1 MYDKTFETHPVDL
14 SALLRDVEK
23 GRLQLP
29 DFQRD
34 YVWGDEDVQNL
45 IGSVAKGYPIGTF
58 LSLQTGGEVNFRP
71 RLLAGVPADTSKVE
85 PVELLL
91 DGQQRLTSLYQALY
105 SPDPA
110 ITLTSAEKTV
120 KRYYYLNIETAL
132 SADADL
138 RNAIVGVPA
147 DRVLRENFGQEIKKD
162 LSSCEKQF
170 QEHAFPLNLVFSDR
184 QDWLYKYQDYW
195 QNQGDTDVS
204 SRRRDF
210 DRKILERINKYEVPM
225 IRLDREIG
233 REAICLVFEKVNT
246 GGKPLNTFQLLTAV
260 YARDGYD
267 LRSSWNQLRKSL
279 NQFPVLRK
287 VENTDFLQACALLYT
302 YENNLPVNCNRGT
315 LLKLPLESYK
325 ACHRDIE
332 TGFKEAAAL
341 LNEQK
346 VIDEKDRPYTPLIIG
361 LAAIFAILRREG
373 RVVSAPDRIKI
384 GRWFWSMTLSETY
397 RARTDSLLASDVPEL
412 VRWISGDSQERPR
425 TMDAAIFQQGR
436 IRSLSKRTSA
446 AYKGIHAL
454 LMSNGCKD
462 FVTGKPIDIMT
473 FFEDAIDIHHIFPKA
488 WCAKAEN
495 QVSQSDM
502 ESIVNKTPLS
512 KKSNACVGSLP
523 PSEYL
528 KRIEKKYKISPD
540 MLDDI
545 LRTHLIEPE
554 HLRNDDFKAFFQ
566 ARIDAITRLIGQAM
580 GKPVAKE
587 EGSNEEES
595 DARETEDDEDGVVE
609 VTLSNLIRQGES
621 STMEFKSTL
630 RKNLHTGKNDPQMTE
645 EVLQT
650 LAALLNTEGGML
662 IIGIAD
668 DRTAIGIEQDGFKGE
683 DHMKRHLMD
692 IATSKLISTNKLPID
707 PRCADYEDNR
717 VLIVH
722 CGRSRQ
728 PVYLKINNTEKFYVR
743 NASSTVELPASQ
755 LANYI
760 QDRFNQV

>member
-1 MYDKTFETHPVDL
+1 MYDNIFETHPV
-14 SALLRDVEK
+14 ALRTLLLDVEK
-23 GRLQLP
+23 GQLQLP
-29 DFQRD
+29 DFQRA

-58 LSLQTGGEVNFRP
+58 LSLKTGGELNFRP

-85 PVELLL
+85 PAELLL
-91 DGQQRLTSLYQALY
+91 DGQQRLTSLYQAFY
-105 SPDPA
+105 SPDPVT
-110 ITLTSAEKTV
+110 ILKSAEKTV
-120 KRYYYLNIETAL
+120 KRYYYLDIETAL
-132 SADADL
+132 SMDADL
-138 RNAIVGVPA
+138 KDAIVGVPA
-147 DRVLRENFGQEIKKD
+147 DQILRENFGREIKKD
-162 LSSCEKQF
+162 LSSSEKQF

-184 QDWLYKYQDYW
+184 QDWLFNYQNYW
-195 QNQGDTDVS
+195 KNQRDTDVS
-204 SRRRDF
+204 QLRRKF
-210 DRKILERINKYEVPM
+210 DQEILERINGYTVPM
-225 IRLDREIG
+225 IRLDKGIG

-246 GGKPLNTFQLLTAV
+246 GGKPLNTFQLLTAI

-267 LRSSWNQLRKSL
+267 LRNSWNQLRNSL
-279 NQFPVLRK
+279 DQFAVLRK

-302 YENNLPVNCNRGT
+302 YENNLPVNCNRGM

-332 TGFKEAAAL
+332 TGFKEAAAF

-346 VIDEKDRPYTPLIIG
+346 IIDEKDRPYTPLIIG
-361 LAAIFAILRREG
+361 LAAVFAVLRREG
-373 RVVSAPDRIKI
+373 HVVSAPDRIEI

-397 RARTDSLLASDVPEL
+397 RARTDSLLASDMPEL
-412 VRWISGDSQERPR
+412 VRWINGDSQERPR
-425 TMDAAIFQQGR
+425 TMNAAIFQQGR

-454 LMSNGCKD
+454 LMRDGCKD
-462 FVTGKPIDIMT
+462 FVTRKPIDIMT
-473 FFEDAIDIHHIFPKA
+473 FYEDEIDIHHIFPKA
-488 WCAKAEN
+488 WCTKAEN

-512 KKSNACVGSLP
+512 KKSHACIASLP

-545 LRTHLIEPE
+545 LRTHLIEPR
-554 HLRNDDFKAFFQ
+554 HLRSNDFKAFFQ
-566 ARIDAITRLIGQAM
+566 ARIDAITDLISQAM
-580 GKPVAKE
+580 GKPVARE
-587 EGSNEEES
+587 EGRNEEES
-595 DARETEDDEDGVVE
+595 DAQEIEDDEDGAVE

-630 RKNLHTGKNDPQMTE
+630 RKNLHTGKNDRLMGE
-645 EVLQT
+645 EVLQA
-650 LAALLNTEGGML
+650 LAALLNTEGGTL

-668 DRTAIGIEQDGFKGE
+668 DRTAIGIEPDGFKSE
-683 DHMKRHLMD
+683 DEMVRHLMNLT
-692 IATSKLISTNKLPID
+692 ASKLNSANRPPID
-707 PRCADYEDNR
+707 PRFEDYEDKR

-722 CGRSRQ
+722 CGRSRH
-728 PVYLKINNTEKFYVR
+728 PVYLKIDNTEKFYVR
-743 NASSTVELPASQ
+743 NASSTVELPVSQ

-760 QDRFNQV
+760 QDRFSQV